1 MTQHGGFL
9 PVAARSRSL
18 LHVPDMLDLRGI
30 ETFWWVATLGGFRAA
45 AEKLHTSRPAVS
57 QRIQQLEQA
66 LDVRLFDR
74 DTRGVR
80 LTVRGQLLLEQAG
93 RMLELRQDM
102 LRIARDDRAV
112 SGRITLGVAE
122 TIAQT
127 WLPDLLSRA
136 HEIFPDLVIDISVE
150 TTPVLRSQLL
160 AHQIDLAILLAPVAE
175 PQVGLLP
182 LCRVPLAWVASP
194 SLRLGTEPVTLQ
206 RVAQHPVITYASGTQ
221 PYVAVKRMLSGV
233 RGKAPQMYGCA
244 SLSAAARMV
253 QDGIGI
259 GVIAPA
265 VLQREL
271 GSGALRI
278 VDVSSDPLP
287 ELSFCAAW
295 LRDAD
300 SQVPAAIARIAADVA
315 AEGDR

>member
-1 MTQHGGFL
+1 
-9 PVAARSRSL
+9 
-18 LHVPDMLDLRGI
+18 MLDLRGI

-45 AEKLHTSRPAVS
+45 AEKLHTSQPAVS
-57 QRIQQLEQA
+57 QRIQQLEQV
-66 LDVRLFDR
+66 LGVRLFDR

-80 LTVRGQLLLEQAG
+80 LTVRGQLLLEHAG

-102 LRIARDDRAV
+102 LRLARDDRAV

-122 TIAQT
+122 TIVQT

-136 HEIFPDLVIDISVE
+136 HEVFPDLVIDIAVE
-150 TTPVLRSQLL
+150 TTPVLRAHLL
-160 AHQIDLAILLAPVAE
+160 AHQIDLAFLLAPVAE
-175 PQVGLLP
+175 PQIGQLP
-182 LCRVPLAWVASP
+182 LCRVPLAWVAGGA
-194 SLRLGTEPVTLQ
+194 LRLGPEPVSLQ
-206 RVAQHPVITYASGTQ
+206 RVAQHPVITYAAGTQ
-221 PYVAVKRMLSGV
+221 PYLAVKRMLGGV
-233 RGKAPQMYGCA
+233 RGKPPQMYGCA

-265 VLQREL
+265 VMQREL
-271 GSGALRI
+271 EAGLLRV
-278 VDVSSDPLP
+278 VDVASDPLP

-315 AEGDR
+315 SEADQRD